1 MATKSIV
8 PQLGNS
14 KLSNVGLSQSSL
26 SLSFFLVPLLVYLLS
41 KSSIKERKITPPHP
55 SCLTSWCKVLT
66 GSVAHI
72 VLAIPCLLLV
82 SWQVHFLSLCHCSH
96 SLLASISFFLLSCW
110 FLSSPEES
118 LQAASHAEARNSE
131 RICLRAFIISSY
143 NFALTTFLT
152 DLFFF
157 LHSVILTHCKYIVQ
171 WS

>member
-14 KLSNVGLSQSSL
+14 KLSNMGLSQSSL
-26 SLSFFLVPLLVYLLS
+26 SLSFFFFLVPLLVYLLS

-66 GSVAHI
+66 GSVAHCLGHSLSPLSI
-72 VLAIPCLLLV
+72 LASPFLILVSLFTQPPCLD
-82 SWQVHFLSLCHCSH
+82 
-96 SLLASISFFLLSCW
+96 FLLPTELLI
-110 FLSSPEES
+110 FVLPEES

-157 LHSVILTHCKYIVQ
+157 FTFCNTHPL
-171 WS
+171 

>member
-26 SLSFFLVPLLVYLLS
+26 SLSFFFFGPIISISTFKIKYKREKNNSSSSLLPNKLVQSPNRQCCAHCLGHSLSPLSILASPFLILVSLF
-41 KSSIKERKITPPHP
+41 TQP
-55 SCLTSWCKVLT
+55 
-66 GSVAHI
+66 
-72 VLAIPCLLLV
+72 PCLD
-82 SWQVHFLSLCHCSH
+82 
-96 SLLASISFFLLSCW
+96 FLLPTELLI
-110 FLSSPEES
+110 FVLPEES

-157 LHSVILTHCKYIVQ
+157 FYIL
-171 WS
+171 